1 MTRQRPSLRAP
12 LANEDVRRFPAYVLA
27 PARYVFRVVRDR
39 HGPWWFSSALHGRF
53 DLPAPEGTCYV
64 ASDDLG
70 ALLEIVGPDL
80 LPGGCAPASLL
91 AGRHLR
97 RLGVPRTMRLADA
110 LASRAAQWVTAEI
123 ATITPYTV
131 PQAWARTF
139 RRGRWSG
146 VRYAIRHSPSR
157 TRASYA
163 LFGPAGERRR
173 WPRGRRI
180 PVSADHR
187 DRLRTT
193 CGITLFDRPSEEAL
207 VFAS

>member
-1 MTRQRPSLRAP
+1 MTDWQRTMSATISSRAC
-12 LANEDVRRFPAYVLA
+12 
-27 PARYVFRVVRDR
+27 
-39 HGPWWFSSALHGRF
+39 
-53 DLPAPEGTCYV
+53 CYV

-70 ALLEIVGPDL
+70 AILEMVGPDL

-97 RLGVPRTMRLADA
+97 RLAVSQAMRLADT

-139 RRGRWSG
+139 RGARWSG
-146 VRYAIRHSPSR
+146 VRYAIRHSTSR
-157 TRASYA
+157 TRTSYA

-173 WPRGRRI
+173 WRRGLDGPAHGVR
-180 PVSADHR
+180 SAYRPAAR
-187 DRLRTT
+187 D
-193 CGITLFDRPSEEAL
+193 DPQ
-207 VFAS
+207 